1 MSEHEDKLIS
11 SSQSESESESG
22 GQMIWKPGWIVDE
35 HLLPFEPDDDERDL
49 DGDGGVRGK
58 VMPKESVV
66 PFCLL

>member
-1 MSEHEDKLIS
+1 
-11 SSQSESESESG
+11 
-22 GQMIWKPGWIVDE
+22 MIWKPGWIVDE